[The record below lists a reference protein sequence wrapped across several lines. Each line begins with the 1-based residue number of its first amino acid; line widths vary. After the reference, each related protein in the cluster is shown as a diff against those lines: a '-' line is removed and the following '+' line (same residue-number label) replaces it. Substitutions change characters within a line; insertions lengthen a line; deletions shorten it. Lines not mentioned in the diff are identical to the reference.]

1 MPKTDVFLYCF
12 SLVLYGFTLGILAGW
27 LLTMRRQRY
36 HDEYVTRK
44 KGDHD
49 DA

>member
-1 MPKTDVFLYCF
+1 MFKADAILIFF
-12 SLVLYGFTLGILAGW
+12 MLGIAFVLGMLIGW

-49 DA
+49 NT

>member
-1 MPKTDVFLYCF
+1 ML
-12 SLVLYGFTLGILAGW
+12 LGW

-44 KGDHD
+44 KGDYGD
-49 DA
+49 V

>member
-1 MPKTDVFLYCF
+1 MSNTDVFLYCF
-12 SLVLYGFTLGILAGW
+12 SLVLYGFSLGMLLSW
-27 LLTMRRQRY
+27 LLTMRRQCY

-44 KGDHD
+44 KGDRD

>member
-1 MPKTDVFLYCF
+1 MSNTDVFLYC
-12 SLVLYGFTLGILAGW
+12 LVLYGFSLGMLAGW